1 MAEDRVYG
9 GPAEAFL
16 VYDPSLER
24 ADAPFFRQLRQ
35 EGYEPGDSRGCFG
48 CPWCYAHLSRKRFA
62 YGMPGVA
69 VTQPIGGHAI
79 TLEEFWTINL
89 RLLLQHC
96 QSILGCLS
104 RHFFVLPLQ
113 LTLLQFR
120 FLCLLLVLDIFS

>member
-48 CPWCYAHLSRKRFA
+48 CPWCYAHLSQKRFA

-69 VTQPIGGHAI
+69 VTRPIGGHAI
-79 TLEEFWTINL
+79 TLEEFWTIYEIY
-89 RLLLQHC
+89 RKYQGEG
-96 QSILGCLS
+96 I
-104 RHFFVLPLQ
+104 FA
-113 LTLLQFR
+113 FR
-120 FLCLLLVLDIFS
+120 ERRFDGGAFP